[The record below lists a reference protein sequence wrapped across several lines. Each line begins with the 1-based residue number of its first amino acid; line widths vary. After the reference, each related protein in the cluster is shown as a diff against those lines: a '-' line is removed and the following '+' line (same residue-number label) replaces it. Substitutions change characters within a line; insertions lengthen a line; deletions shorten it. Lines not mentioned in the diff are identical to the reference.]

1 MVKRRGKAIK
11 IELEQQQQQPNEVN
25 AASNATETTNK
36 RQSGRKKL
44 KKEDGNEKPL
54 WQQHLENLE
63 KIRETKD
70 APVDTVGC
78 DMLGDVLSSPQTY
91 RFQILVSL
99 MLSSQTKDEV
109 TAAAMQRLKAR
120 GCTVEN
126 ILGMDEEELRNLLIP
141 VGFYKVS
148 SWLYCYHEEID
159 VQKKAIYLKKTASVL
174 KEKYESDIPRS
185 IKELCSLPGV
195 GLKMANLTMQHAWD
209 QIEGIG
215 VDTHVHRIANRLGWV
230 KTSTPEQTGAVL
242 EALIPR
248 ERWATLNKT
257 LVGFG
262 QQTCTPLY
270 PKCSTCLNKDIC
282 PAIGVKKK
290 R

>member
-25 AASNATETTNK
+25 AASNTTETTNK

-44 KKEDGNEKPL
+44 KKEDENEKPL

-141 VGFYKVS
+141 VGFYK
-148 SWLYCYHEEID
+148 
-159 VQKKAIYLKKTASVL
+159 KKAIYLKKTASVL

-230 KTSTPEQTGAVL
+230 KTSTPEQTGAAL
-242 EALIPR
+242 EALIPC